1 MDERR
6 IQEAFERMTPSEE
19 AKERMLENILAHSE
33 AQGVGHPAQGV
44 DRPARG
50 IGRATRGAQV
60 TVPRRARL
68 RFARRI
74 AIGAAACLALIVG
87 VGMLTRPHAAMD
99 AARTNDALTSSAP
112 SGGSDNMSGE
122 SRVGGSDAAKTN
134 GTAEIETQGD
144 ASEASDVTHFP
155 PSIEFEGRSY
165 QRSDEALSRDDV
177 ESVRE
182 PLAEINRPSAA
193 PGTPSVLLVYSL
205 VGSNKD
211 EAVGVSDP
219 DRERFYRYT
228 VRVG

>member
-6 IQEAFERMTPSEE
+6 IREAFERMTPSEE

-33 AQGVGHPAQGV
+33 AQGVGHPARGV
-44 DRPARG
+44 
-50 IGRATRGAQV
+50 GRATRGTPV
-60 TVPRRARL
+60 TAPRRARL

-112 SGGSDNMSGE
+112 SKTSDNMSGE
-122 SRVGGSDAAKTN
+122 SRAGDSDVAKTN
-134 GTAEIETQGD
+134 GTAAIEGQGD
-144 ASEASDVTHFP
+144 ASETSFP

-182 PLAEINRPSAA
+182 PLAEINRPIAA

-205 VGSNKD
+205 VGSDKD

-219 DRERFYRYT
+219 DQERFCRYT

>member
-6 IQEAFERMTPSEE
+6 IREAFERMTPSEE

-33 AQGVGHPAQGV
+33 AQGVGHPARGV
-44 DRPARG
+44 
-50 IGRATRGAQV
+50 GRATRGTPV
-60 TVPRRARL
+60 TAPRRARL

-112 SGGSDNMSGE
+112 SKTSDNMSGE

-134 GTAEIETQGD
+134 GMAASEGQGQ
-144 ASEASDVTHFP
+144 ASEAQGNASETHFP

-193 PGTPSVLLVYSL
+193 PGAPSVLLVYSL
-205 VGSNKD
+205 VGSDKD

-219 DRERFYRYT
+219 DRERFCRYT
-228 VRVG
+228 VQVS

>member
-6 IQEAFERMTPSEE
+6 IREAFERMTPSEE
-19 AKERMLENILAHSE
+19 AKERMLKNILAHSE
-33 AQGVGHPAQGV
+33 AQGV

-50 IGRATRGAQV
+50 VSRASRGAQA
-60 TVPRRARL
+60 TRPRRARL
-68 RFARRI
+68 RLVRRI
-74 AIGAAACLALIVG
+74 VMGAAACLALIVG

-112 SGGSDNMSGE
+112 SKTSDNMSGE
-122 SRVGGSDAAKTN
+122 SRAGDSGTAKTN
-134 GTAEIETQGD
+134 GMV
-144 ASEASDVTHFP
+144 ASEGQGQASETSFP

-182 PLAEINRPSAA
+182 PLAKIDNPSTA
-193 PGTPSVLLVYSL
+193 PGAPRTLLVYSL
-205 VGSNKD
+205 VGRDKD

-228 VRVG
+228 VQAS

>member
-6 IQEAFERMTPSEE
+6 IREAFERMTPSEE
-19 AKERMLENILAHSE
+19 AKERMLKNILAHSE
-33 AQGVGHPAQGV
+33 AQGV

-50 IGRATRGAQV
+50 VSRASRGAQA
-60 TVPRRARL
+60 TRPRRARL
-68 RFARRI
+68 RLVRRI
-74 AIGAAACLALIVG
+74 VMGAAACLALIVG

-122 SRVGGSDAAKTN
+122 SRAGDSSAAKTN
-134 GTAEIETQGD
+134 GMA
-144 ASEASDVTHFP
+144 ASEEQGQASETSGVTHFP

-193 PGTPSVLLVYSL
+193 PGAPSVLLVYSL
-205 VGSNKD
+205 VGSDKD

-219 DRERFYRYT
+219 DRERFCRYT
-228 VRVG
+228 VQVS

>member
-6 IQEAFERMTPSEE
+6 IREAFERMTPSEE
-19 AKERMLENILAHSE
+19 AKERMLKNILAHSE
-33 AQGVGHPAQGV
+33 AQGV

-50 IGRATRGAQV
+50 VSRASRGAQA
-60 TVPRRARL
+60 TRPRRARL
-68 RFARRI
+68 RLVRRI
-74 AIGAAACLALIVG
+74 VMGAAACLALIVG

-144 ASEASDVTHFP
+144 ASEASGVTHFP

-182 PLAEINRPSAA
+182 PLAEINRPSTA
-193 PGTPSVLLVYSL
+193 PGAPSVLLVYSL
-205 VGSNKD
+205 VGSDKD

-219 DRERFYRYT
+219 DRERFCRYT
-228 VRVG
+228 VQAS

>member
-6 IQEAFERMTPSEE
+6 IREAFERMTPSEE

-33 AQGVGHPAQGV
+33 AQGV

-50 IGRATRGAQV
+50 VGRATRGTPV
-60 TVPRRARL
+60 TAPRRARL
-68 RFARRI
+68 RLVRRI
-74 AIGAAACLALIVG
+74 AIGTAACLALIVG

-99 AARTNDALTSSAP
+99 AAHTSDALTSSAP

-122 SRVGGSDAAKTN
+122 SRAGDSGAAKTN
-134 GTAEIETQGD
+134 GMAAGEGQGQASEAQGD
-144 ASEASDVTHFP
+144 ASETSFP

-182 PLAEINRPSAA
+182 PLAEINRPSTA
-193 PGTPSVLLVYSL
+193 PGAPRTLLVYSL
-205 VGSNKD
+205 VGRDKD

-219 DRERFYRYT
+219 DRERFCRYT
-228 VRVG
+228 VQAS

>member
-6 IQEAFERMTPSEE
+6 IREAFERMTPSEE
-19 AKERMLENILAHSE
+19 AKERMLKNILAHSE
-33 AQGVGHPAQGV
+33 AQGV

-50 IGRATRGAQV
+50 VSRASRGAQA
-60 TVPRRARL
+60 TRPRRARL
-68 RFARRI
+68 RLVRRI
-74 AIGAAACLALIVG
+74 VMGAACLALIVG

-112 SGGSDNMSGE
+112 SKTSDNMSGE
-122 SRVGGSDAAKTN
+122 SRAGDSSAAKTN
-134 GTAEIETQGD
+134 GMAASEEQGQ

-193 PGTPSVLLVYSL
+193 PGAPSVLLVYSL
-205 VGSNKD
+205 VGSDKD

-219 DRERFYRYT
+219 DRERFCRYT
-228 VRVG
+228 VQAS

>member
-6 IQEAFERMTPSEE
+6 IREAFERMTPSEE
-19 AKERMLENILAHSE
+19 AKERMLNNILAHSE
-33 AQGVGHPAQGV
+33 AQGVDRPTQGV
-44 DRPARG
+44 S
-50 IGRATRGAQV
+50 RATRGTQAAR
-60 TVPRRARL
+60 PRRARL
-68 RFARRI
+68 RLVRRI
-74 AIGAAACLALIVG
+74 VMGAAACLALIVG

-112 SGGSDNMSGE
+112 SKTSDNMSGE
-122 SRVGGSDAAKTN
+122 SRAGDSGAAKTN
-134 GTAEIETQGD
+134 GMVASEGQGQASEAQGD
-144 ASEASDVTHFP
+144 ASETSFP

-193 PGTPSVLLVYSL
+193 PGAPSVLLVYSL
-205 VGSNKD
+205 VGSDKD

-219 DRERFYRYT
+219 DRERFCRYT
-228 VRVG
+228 VQVS